1 MVGVYLQQR
10 LDHLFT
16 LCADVLVDV
25 LEFPCADLLKQ
36 FLLAFRPEGIV
47 ALEQD
52 KVEDAERPHVGV
64 DGYMVHFGHN
74 LGSHICRSSAESVD
88 GVRRH

>member
-25 LEFPCADLLKQ
+25 LELPCADLLKQ

-47 ALEQD
+47 ALKQD
-52 KVEDAERPHVGV
+52 KVEDA
-64 DGYMVHFGHN
+64 
-74 LGSHICRSSAESVD
+74 
-88 GVRRH
+88 

>member
-16 LCADVLVDV
+16 LCANVLVDV
-25 LEFPCADLLKQ
+25 LELSCADLLEQ

-47 ALEQD
+47 ALKQD
-52 KVEDAERPHVGV
+52 EVENA
-64 DGYMVHFGHN
+64 
-74 LGSHICRSSAESVD
+74 
-88 GVRRH
+88 